1 MEPSARSPSASP
13 FTHRDNAPDPVQ
25 KLWKTRRTGTLRRGG
40 GARIAGRRSPGAPP
54 CRPYQPRGYQLHRR
68 HLRYQ
73 AGAAG
78 RPGQRG
84 LRRVIES
91 TPGLLASP
99 PATTLSSSGA
109 ATSGRTSSL
118 PATQLVKIP
127 AGIDQRQAC
136 QLAVNPPTALLLLTH
151 FLKLEPGSWIAQ
163 NAANSAVGQALI
175 QIAHAKGI
183 KTINFVR
190 RTSLIPQLEALEAD
204 AVFLDEKG
212 SVATARE
219 RCGGSGHRARLQCG
233 RRRQRPAAD
242 GRCSPPAAS

>member
-1 MEPSARSPSASP
+1 MRQIQFKNFGKPEEQAHCAEVAEPELREGEVLVRLLA
-13 FTHRDNAPDPVQ
+13 APINPADINYIE
-25 KLWKTRRTGTLRRGG
+25 GTYGIRPELPAVPGNEACG
-40 GARIAGRRSPGAPP
+40 EVIECAPGIVGLSPGDHVVFLG
-54 CRPYQPRGYQLHRR
+54 RGNLWQDKL
-68 HLRYQ
+68 
-73 AGAAG
+73 
-78 RPGQRG
+78 
-84 LRRVIES
+84 
-91 TPGLLASP
+91 
-99 PATTLSSSGA
+99 
-109 ATSGRTSSL
+109 SL

-190 RTSLIPQLEALEAD
+190 RTSLIPQLEALGAD

-219 RCGGSGHRARLQCG
+219 RCGGSGPALGFNAVGGDSALRLMGPARP
-233 RRRQRPAAD
+233 RRPADHLRGDVAPEPQ
-242 GRCSPPAAS
+242 SA